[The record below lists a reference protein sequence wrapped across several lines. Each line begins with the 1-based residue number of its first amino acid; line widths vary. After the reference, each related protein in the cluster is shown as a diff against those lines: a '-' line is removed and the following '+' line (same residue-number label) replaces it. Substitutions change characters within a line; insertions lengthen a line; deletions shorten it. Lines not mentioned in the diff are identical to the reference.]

1 MLPCLT
7 QSFDIRRRIVNMN
20 RGLHTVFQPSKAQ
33 THVRNAVA
41 VQPLRGVG
49 NDHLMLA
56 GHEQPV
62 RDNANVHVLI
72 RQSLQCLR
80 DPRKRLHRRI
90 QMLTLR
96 GFVRF
101 DVIVERLERP
111 SVLAREIVMRG
122 LQRTFRHVNALPLQV
137 IADRALVIRANAVQ
151 IEIEHAISLH
161 AHALALIL
169 FRNSRHITFLSY
181 ARHQS
186 ACRTA
191 TPISPAQSARYQ
203 SI

>member
-1 MLPCLT
+1 MYGMRLLSSHC
-7 QSFDIRRRIVNMN
+7 
-20 RGLHTVFQPSKAQ
+20 
-33 THVRNAVA
+33 AVSA
-41 VQPLRGVG
+41 T
-49 NDHLMLA
+49 DHLMHA

-62 RDNANVHVLI
+62 RDNANVHMLI

-137 IADRALVIRANAVQ
+137 IADRAPCNLRKRRPN
-151 IEIEHAISLH
+151 
-161 AHALALIL
+161 
-169 FRNSRHITFLSY
+169 RD
-181 ARHQS
+181 
-186 ACRTA
+186 
-191 TPISPAQSARYQ
+191 
-203 SI
+203 